1 MWNEGD
7 PNFRGILVKAETSIS
22 SAVNSLSS
30 WLWTLERILNMHC
43 TGMCTQKHTDCAD
56 MGLKADIWLWKGVI
70 TQQCILS
77 ACYTWE
83 DAHRIIKMGSDVC
96 VWGCWEQ
103 QRQIPEGSTG
113 WFHHCVWA
121 TLLITGLLCLPQ
133 VFPPVCR
140 SRNSN
145 LSKEPVLVLQDGTN
159 TDWREWSWFLPCAL
173 DLKIIFPGI
182 WEMMQ
187 EEEKQSRGSPVTW
200 GACVMLP
207 ASLGKENIPCA
218 SQSRLRLGAG
228 ARSSQHITQPYS
240 CNPSLSGFHPGSFWI
255 TALRCQA
262 LAGAASKGC
271 LSCGVF
277 CPWLSSLWLPA
288 PKSYFEFLVSPV
300 SCYSD
305 YLGHYYLS
313 YLIFGIFLHMLQH

>member
-1 MWNEGD
+1 
-7 PNFRGILVKAETSIS
+7 
-22 SAVNSLSS
+22 
-30 WLWTLERILNMHC
+30 
-43 TGMCTQKHTDCAD
+43 

-70 TQQCILS
+70 TYQCTLS

-83 DAHRIIKMGSDVC
+83 DAHRIVKMSSDVC
-96 VWGCWEQ
+96 VSGCWEQ
-103 QRQIPEGSTG
+103 QRQIPEGSSG

-121 TLLITGLLCLPQ
+121 ILIITGLLCLPQ

-140 SRNSN
+140 IRNPS
-145 LSKEPVLVLQDGTN
+145 LSKESVLVLEDGAD
-159 TDWREWSWFLPCAL
+159 TDWREWSWFLSCAL

-187 EEEKQSRGSPVTW
+187 EEEKQSWGSPVTR

-218 SQSRLRLGAG
+218 SQSRLRFEAG

-240 CNPSLSGFHPGSFWI
+240 CNPTSLDFILVLSESQLWGVKHW
-255 TALRCQA
+255 QEQ
-262 LAGAASKGC
+262 ASKGC

-277 CPWLSSLWLPA
+277 LIFIMVTRTKILLRVSCLSCFLLFRLLRTLLPLLSYFWDLPA
-288 PKSYFEFLVSPV
+288 HTAALNKI
-300 SCYSD
+300 C
-305 YLGHYYLS
+305 
-313 YLIFGIFLHMLQH
+313 